1 MMADYYP
8 LISRSI
14 EALVSS
20 TPESRQ
26 RIYDHAKHALVV
38 QLRLLNPPISEVG
51 IMRERLALESAIRKF
66 ERTCIATRTDLT
78 QNLIERQQVEGL
90 DKSQAPIFSENFQTG
105 AVEPVRDEGDFPVSV
120 LDDPDLY
127 AQELKGGDIQ
137 TVEDPQF
144 INIIPRQKEKKIEEI
159 NLYVSSL
166 NNKQIFSRI
175 IFKNRYFYRV
185 TFIIIVLSTL
195 SFSILQTAQFLQ
207 ANRSNID
214 AKSASSTEKF
224 AIEIEKIEEKAPVI
238 ELDQK
243 SIQTDLANKN
253 ANSSSGQ
260 SDNLASILPSVEQR
274 AVFFAEASV
283 TNSDP
288 VRFEGHVIWKL
299 ETFPSSVDGVSS
311 TGARAMISIRDMGL
325 TADIIIRQNKDQDSA
340 NSHMIEVN
348 FTTDPRSERGQIL
361 DIGVPELRAEE
372 NLRGAQLSGIPV
384 PVTGNVFL
392 IGMNGLPE
400 ESDKN
405 LENLRKMSWIM
416 LPIRFQNGNHAAL
429 LFEKG
434 KTGKRVIEDTLQTW
448 R

>member
-1 MMADYYP
+1 
-8 LISRSI
+8 
-14 EALVSS
+14 
-20 TPESRQ
+20 
-26 RIYDHAKHALVV
+26 
-38 QLRLLNPPISEVG
+38 
-51 IMRERLALESAIRKF
+51 
-66 ERTCIATRTDLT
+66 
-78 QNLIERQQVEGL
+78 
-90 DKSQAPIFSENFQTG
+90 
-105 AVEPVRDEGDFPVSV
+105 
-120 LDDPDLY
+120 
-127 AQELKGGDIQ
+127 
-137 TVEDPQF
+137 
-144 INIIPRQKEKKIEEI
+144 
-159 NLYVSSL
+159 L

-325 TADIIIRQNKDQDSA
+325 TADIIIRQ
-340 NSHMIEVN
+340 
-348 FTTDPRSERGQIL
+348 
-361 DIGVPELRAEE
+361 
-372 NLRGAQLSGIPV
+372 
-384 PVTGNVFL
+384 
-392 IGMNGLPE
+392 
-400 ESDKN
+400 
-405 LENLRKMSWIM
+405 
-416 LPIRFQNGNHAAL
+416 
-429 LFEKG
+429 
-434 KTGKRVIEDTLQTW
+434 
-448 R
+448 

>member
-1 MMADYYP
+1 MADYYP

-214 AKSASSTEKF
+214 AKSAS
-224 AIEIEKIEEKAPVI
+224 
-238 ELDQK
+238 
-243 SIQTDLANKN
+243 
-253 ANSSSGQ
+253 
-260 SDNLASILPSVEQR
+260 
-274 AVFFAEASV
+274 
-283 TNSDP
+283 
-288 VRFEGHVIWKL
+288 
-299 ETFPSSVDGVSS
+299 
-311 TGARAMISIRDMGL
+311 
-325 TADIIIRQNKDQDSA
+325 
-340 NSHMIEVN
+340 
-348 FTTDPRSERGQIL
+348 
-361 DIGVPELRAEE
+361 
-372 NLRGAQLSGIPV
+372 
-384 PVTGNVFL
+384 
-392 IGMNGLPE
+392 
-400 ESDKN
+400 
-405 LENLRKMSWIM
+405 
-416 LPIRFQNGNHAAL
+416 
-429 LFEKG
+429 
-434 KTGKRVIEDTLQTW
+434 
-448 R
+448 